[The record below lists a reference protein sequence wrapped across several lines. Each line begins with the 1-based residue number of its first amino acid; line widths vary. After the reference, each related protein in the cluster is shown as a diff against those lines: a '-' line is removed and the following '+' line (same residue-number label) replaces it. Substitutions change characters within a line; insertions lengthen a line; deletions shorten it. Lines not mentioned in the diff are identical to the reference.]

1 MVELVVTRLSVTE
14 STVTTTSLVVAAAAV
29 AVAVLVGVIILMS
42 WLPPPAV
49 LLASD
54 CAEAGRAA
62 ADADGGAS
70 KTYFCDA
77 VGVIGLCTARA
88 DCNVT
93 SPGFAC

>member
-1 MVELVVTRLSVTE
+1 MTRLSVTE

-42 WLPPPAV
+42 WLPAPG
-49 LLASD
+49 D

-93 SPGFAC
+93 CPGFAC